1 MPCTALEE
9 VLRNQG
15 VEVSASFPQPDDAV
29 AWIESRQTH
38 GGAAHSVLCIGSLYL
53 QGNVL
58 VALGADDDQ
67 TLAIVAK
74 D

>member
-1 MPCTALEE
+1 MPCTALEG
-9 VLRNQG
+9 VLRDQG
-15 VEVSASFPQPDDAV
+15 VEVSVSFPQPDDAV
-29 AWIESRQTH
+29 AWIESRQTN
-38 GGAAHSVLCIGSLYL
+38 GAAAHSVLCIGSLYL

-67 TLAIVAK
+67 TLAVVAK